1 MLVIYPIVIAALV
14 GFAVTSGPS
23 KPRVAVLNEV
33 PPSATRIDL
42 GGESVNVSKEAK
54 PLFDAIDPVYVQSR
68 QEALD
73 RVRKGDVLGALIL
86 PPDLTRRLEA
96 ATAGG
101 GQPPRVEVLFNAEDP
116 AKLRFVENTIKAR
129 VQDANSAL
137 AKKFTQV
144 AASYIHLLAT
154 GGSFSFFGQT
164 FDVLGLQRAEQ
175 ILHGLGSKVPKGSA
189 QGAQLARVT
198 QFAHLARQNLGLANS
213 VLDAVGTPIR
223 VDTTIVKGGKTP
235 LGSFAAA
242 IAATVTLM
250 FVTVLLAAGAL
261 ALEREQ
267 NAFLRVVRGLVSR
280 TGLLAEKVVLAAV
293 CSFAVGLV
301 LIAGLS
307 IFVELPW
314 GRFGLRGMVRES
326 ELTRG
331 RLVQPLFVE
340 LGTDSRTPIEAM
352 PGVDRRSISHAVEEA
367 SAAQDL
373 GVPAVLIFGIPS
385 HKDEQASGAYDEE
398 GVVQLATRAIK
409 EALPELVVITDVCL
423 CEYTSHGHCGV
434 VRPDGQ
440 VDNDLTLELVAKTAI
455 SQAEAGADGVA
466 PSDMMAGRGRA

>member
-1 MLVIYPIVIAALV
+1 MRWLLLKDLRILSRSPLLVAMLVIYPIVIAALV
-14 GFAVTSGPS
+14 GFAVTSGPD

-33 PPSATRIDL
+33 PASATQISL

-54 PLFDAIDPVYVQSR
+54 PLFDAIHPVYVHSR
-68 QEALD
+68 QEAID
-73 RVRKGDVLGALIL
+73 KVKSGDVLGALIL

-101 GQPPRVEVLFNAEDP
+101 GQPPSVEVLFNAEDP

-154 GGSFSFFGQT
+154 GGRFSFFGQT

-175 ILHGLGSKVPKGSA
+175 ILHGLGGKVPRGSA
-189 QGAQLARVT
+189 ASMQLAQVT

-223 VDTTIVKGGKTP
+223 VDTTIV
-235 LGSFAAA
+235 
-242 IAATVTLM
+242 ATVTLM

-280 TGLLAEKVVLAAV
+280 TGLLAEKVALAAL
-293 CSFAVGLV
+293 CSLVVGL
-301 LIAGLS
+301 LLLAGLS
-307 IFVELPW
+307 VFVTLPW
-314 GRFGLRGMVRES
+314 SRFALWVAALGLGALGFGALGVAMGALAREVRAASLMAFMASLPIAVLGLVPSGAVSSWLYDVVRGV
-326 ELTRG
+326 
-331 RLVQPLFVE
+331 
-340 LGTDSRTPIEAM
+340 
-352 PGVDRRSISHAVEEA
+352 
-367 SAAQDL
+367 SAAFPFKPTLDAL
-373 GVPAVLIFGIPS
+373 KSALS
-385 HKDEQASGAYDEE
+385 HSG
-398 GVVQLATRAIK
+398 
-409 EALPELVVITDVCL
+409 
-423 CEYTSHGHCGV
+423 
-434 VRPDGQ
+434 
-440 VDNDLTLELVAKTAI
+440 
-455 SQAEAGADGVA
+455 GVA
-466 PSDMMAGRGRA
+466 GPLLHMAILTAVFTLLARLALRRFAVD